1 MRASLT
7 ATAALLAG
15 LLAGTAPALAQDAGD
30 PPKAI
35 TLSGS
40 VTIVSDYRFRGIS
53 LSDKDFALQGA
64 LRADHRSG
72 FYIATWGSSI
82 EQLNGAE
89 VELDVYGGWTGDFN
103 GWKPDV
109 GLYSYLYPGGSDL
122 NYFEIYGAL
131 TREFGPVSA
140 TVGINYA
147 PNQGNT
153 TSDNTYVYG
162 KAGVGLPG
170 TPLSLSA
177 GIGYENGAFADHKVD
192 WTLGLS
198 ATFGALSVGV
208 SYVDT
213 DQRFRLGDA
222 GVVFSVGAAF

>member
-1 MRASLT
+1 MRASPT
-7 ATAALLAG
+7 VTTALLAG
-15 LLAGTAPALAQDAGD
+15 LMAGAAPAAAQDPAD

-64 LRADHRSG
+64 LRADHSSG

-162 KAGVGLPG
+162 KAGIGVPG
-170 TPLSLSA
+170 SPLSLSA

-192 WTLGLS
+192 WNLGIS
-198 ATFGALSVGV
+198 ATFGALTVGV

-222 GVVFSVGAAF
+222 GVVFSIGAAF

>member
-15 LLAGTAPALAQDAGD
+15 LLAGAAPAAAQDTAD

-72 FYIATWGSSI
+72 LYIATWGSSI

-131 TREFGPVSA
+131 TRGFGPVSA

-192 WTLGLS
+192 WNIGVS
-198 ATFGALSVGV
+198 ATFGALTVGV

-222 GVVFSVGAAF
+222 GVVFSIGAAF